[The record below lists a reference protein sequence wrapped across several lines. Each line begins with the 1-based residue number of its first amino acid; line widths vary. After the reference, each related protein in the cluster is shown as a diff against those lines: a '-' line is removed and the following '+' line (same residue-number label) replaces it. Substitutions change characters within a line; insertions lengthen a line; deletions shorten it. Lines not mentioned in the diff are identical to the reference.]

1 MTKIKQRIFASVV
14 LAMLAPLV
22 SADLNT
28 PITNNIV
35 VDLSN
40 MNTADSESS
49 AKKTT
54 RAGNEL
60 SAKRA
65 AAIGYEFFPQAM
77 LVLDDSSD
85 AGETLGPYRVA
96 PNPNALPAGIAVNS
110 LGVAPFAGKNI
121 VVRDKGGS
129 RLGLADGEMLIKPK
143 LVSDREVIVQ
153 QYALDITSVFADGQF
168 FTVRVTDISELP
180 SVFSALSA
188 NPLVEEADLSVNYFD
203 QVPY

>member
-1 MTKIKQRIFASVV
+1 MKKIRRRIFASVFTV
-14 LAMLAPLV
+14 MLTPLV
-22 SADLNT
+22 SADLST
-28 PITNNIV
+28 PITNNVV

-40 MNTADSESS
+40 M
-49 AKKTT
+49 K

-60 SAKRA
+60 SAKQA
-65 AAIGYEFFPQAM
+65 TGIAYEFFPQAM

-85 AGETLGPYRVA
+85 RGETLGPYRVVSK
-96 PNPNALPAGIAVNS
+96 PNALPSGIAANS
-110 LGVAPFAGKNI
+110 LGVAPFAGNKI
-121 VVRDKGGS
+121 VVRSQEGS

-153 QYALDITSVFADGQF
+153 QYALDITSVLADGQF

-203 QVPY
+203 QVTH

>member
-1 MTKIKQRIFASVV
+1 MKKIRRQIFASVFTV
-14 LAMLAPLV
+14 MLTPLV
-22 SADLNT
+22 SADLST
-28 PITNNIV
+28 PITNNVV

-40 MNTADSESS
+40 M
-49 AKKTT
+49 K

-60 SAKRA
+60 SAKQTTE
-65 AAIGYEFFPQAM
+65 IGYDFFPQAM
-77 LVLDDSSD
+77 LVFDDSSD
-85 AGETLGPYRVA
+85 TGETLGPYKVVA
-96 PNPNALPAGIAVNS
+96 KPNALPSGIAANS
-110 LGVAPFAGKNI
+110 LGVAPFAGKKI

-153 QYALDITSVFADGQF
+153 QYALDITSVLADGQF

-203 QVPY
+203 QVTH

>member
-1 MTKIKQRIFASVV
+1 MKKIKRRIFASVFTV
-14 LAMLAPLV
+14 MFTPLV
-22 SADLNT
+22 SADLST
-28 PITNNIV
+28 PITNNVV

-40 MNTADSESS
+40 M
-49 AKKTT
+49 K

-60 SAKRA
+60 SAKQA
-65 AAIGYEFFPQAM
+65 TGIGYEFFPQAM

-85 AGETLGPYRVA
+85 TGETLGPYKVVPK
-96 PNPNALPAGIAVNS
+96 PNVLPSGIAENS

-121 VVRDKGGS
+121 VVRDKQGS
-129 RLGLADGEMLIKPK
+129 RLGLADGEIIIKPK

-153 QYALDITSVFADGQF
+153 QYALTITSVLADGQF

-188 NPLVEEADLSVNYFD
+188 NPLVDEADLSVNYFD
-203 QVPY
+203 QVTH

>member
-1 MTKIKQRIFASVV
+1 MTKIKQRIFASVFA
-14 LAMLAPLV
+14 AMLAPLV

-28 PITNNIV
+28 PITNNIF

-40 MNTADSESS
+40 M
-49 AKKTT
+49 K
-54 RAGNEL
+54 RAGNEF
-60 SAKRA
+60 SAKQSTEIA
-65 AAIGYEFFPQAM
+65 YEFFPQAM
-77 LVLDDSSD
+77 LVLDESSD
-85 AGETLGPYRVA
+85 IGETLGPYRVA

-153 QYALDITSVFADGQF
+153 QYALDITSVFTDGQF

-203 QVPY
+203 QVTH

>member
-1 MTKIKQRIFASVV
+1 MTKIKQWIFASVFTV
-14 LAMLAPLV
+14 MLTPLV
-22 SADLNT
+22 SADLST
-28 PITNNIV
+28 PITNNVV

-40 MNTADSESS
+40 M
-49 AKKTT
+49 K

-60 SAKRA
+60 SAKQPTGIA
-65 AAIGYEFFPQAM
+65 YEFFPQAM

-85 AGETLGPYRVA
+85 TGETLGPYKVV
-96 PNPNALPAGIAVNS
+96 PEPNALPDGIASNS
-110 LGVAPFAGKNI
+110 LVIAPFAANKI
-121 VVRDKGGS
+121 VVRGRQGS

-153 QYALDITSVFADGQF
+153 QYALDVTSVLADGQF

-203 QVPY
+203 QVTH

>member
-1 MTKIKQRIFASVV
+1 MTKIKQWIFASVFTV
-14 LAMLAPLV
+14 MLTPLV
-22 SADLNT
+22 SADLST
-28 PITNNIV
+28 PITNNVV

-40 MNTADSESS
+40 M
-49 AKKTT
+49 K

-60 SAKRA
+60 SAKQPTGIA
-65 AAIGYEFFPQAM
+65 YEFFPQAM

-85 AGETLGPYRVA
+85 TGETLGPYKVV
-96 PNPNALPAGIAVNS
+96 PEPNALPDGIASNS
-110 LGVAPFAGKNI
+110 LVIAPFAANKI
-121 VVRDKGGS
+121 VVRGRQGS

-153 QYALDITSVFADGQF
+153 QYALDVTSVLADGQF

-180 SVFSALSA
+180 SVFSALSV

-203 QVPY
+203 QVTH